1 MVAIMNKELAMV
13 SSPIFRLVSV
23 LLALN
28 GVPLGFLGRASVKP
42 QTSLQRQNL
51 RWYSHFLRVV
61 FKGFLACLP
70 SINRHRKALQ
80 LNHFEDVTK
89 FPREAIENYVKQT
102 LGDDEIG
109 AHTYDHIERV
119 LSLVLEMAEKMEVNI
134 RVLGA
139 SALLHDIG
147 RPFEKEAGKSHS
159 ILSGDMSVEILKTL
173 SYSDSEIESVIQAIR
188 THRFSECLEPVN
200 VEGKIL
206 SDADKLDA
214 MGAIGVFRAIA
225 QSSVDNRGIGGFL
238 QHAHEKLLKLRDLMY
253 TDIGKQMAQD
263 RHKVLE
269 EFVSQ
274 LEKEMGLVS

>member
-1 MVAIMNKELAMV
+1 MNKELAMV

-51 RWYSHFLRVV
+51 RWYSDFLKVV

-70 SINRHRKALQ
+70 SINRHGATLE
-80 LNHFEDVTK
+80 LNHSEDNSK
-89 FPREAIENYVKQT
+89 FPRKAIEDYVKQT

-119 LSLVLEMAEKMEVNI
+119 LNLVLKIAEKTEADI

-147 RPFEKEAGKSHS
+147 RPFEKMAGKSHS
-159 ILSGDMSVEILKTL
+159 ILSGEMSVEFLKKIG
-173 SYSDSEIESVIQAIR
+173 YSDSEIESVIQAIR
-188 THRFSECLEPVN
+188 THRFSEGLEPVS

-225 QSSVDNRGIGGFL
+225 QSSVDNRGIVGFL
-238 QHAHEKLLKLRDLMY
+238 QHAHEKLLKLHVLMY
-253 TDIGKQMAQD
+253 TDIGQQMAQN
-263 RHKVLE
+263 RHTVLE
-269 EFVSQ
+269 KFVSQ
-274 LEKEMGLVS
+274 LEKEMSLVS

>member
-1 MVAIMNKELAMV
+1 MNRELAMV
-13 SSPIFRLVSV
+13 IIPIFRLVSI

-28 GVPLGFLGRASVKP
+28 GVPLGFLGRASVKLE
-42 QTSLQRQNL
+42 TSLHRQNL
-51 RWYSHFLRVV
+51 RWYSDFLKVV
-61 FKGFLACLP
+61 FKGFLAWLP
-70 SINRHRKALQ
+70 SINRYGKALE
-80 LNHFEDVTK
+80 LNQSEDMTE
-89 FPREAIENYVKQT
+89 FPREPIEEYVKQT

-119 LSLVLEMAEKMEVNI
+119 LTLALDMAGEMRVNI

-147 RPFEKEAGKSHS
+147 RPFEKQVEKSHS
-159 ILSGDMSVEILKTL
+159 VLSGEMSVEILRNL
-173 SYSDSEIESVIQAIR
+173 GYYDSEIDSVIQAIR
-188 THRFSECLEPVN
+188 THRFSEGLEPVN
-200 VEGKIL
+200 VEGEIL

-225 QSSVDNRGIGGFL
+225 QASVDNRGIEGFL
-238 QHAHEKLLKLRDLMY
+238 QHAHEKLLRLRDLMY
-253 TDIGKQMAQD
+253 TEIGQQMAQE

-269 EFVSQ
+269 EFVNQ